1 MFPLDSA
8 ASKSSQMG
16 CTSHLCIYLKRS
28 CYGRFEICSTHP
40 NSLWKKMYVFAILLY
55 SLNPTIANQDG
66 RGCSSNLPMHMQPT
80 TTAATIMV
88 YNKPSAQMVTQI
100 LSLSKQNKWYPPQT
114 QELKLKP
121 STLLGLI
128 GMGSETPLER

>member
-1 MFPLDSA
+1 
-8 ASKSSQMG
+8 
-16 CTSHLCIYLKRS
+16 
-28 CYGRFEICSTHP
+28 
-40 NSLWKKMYVFAILLY
+40 
-55 SLNPTIANQDG
+55 
-66 RGCSSNLPMHMQPT
+66 
-80 TTAATIMV
+80 MV